1 MGWTYHRSTGPWAW
15 GRILA
20 PNLPLTESKA
30 AKIGWKY
37 PKRQIFR
44 FFYFW
49 GLKNRFYAQK
59 FIENENS
66 GINNAKNGKKNKNRA
81 GGYFDI
87 RPRTW
92 EVWFWPSLA
101 NCPLSAPNYPYVQR
115 VLHGWNRTDLT
126 IPKWYDT
133 WYLGWKMPRN
143 CPLNFFFKILKFALW
158 NLTLS
163 PRTKIQCT
171 RAKLVAQYFRF

>member
-1 MGWTYHRSTGPWAW
+1 MPKCLFLRPQMEFLGSVKAQNHQNLMDLSQVNRPMGLGQN
-15 GRILA
+15 LA

-44 FFYFW
+44 FFHFW
-49 GLKNRFYAQK
+49 GLKNRLYAQK
-59 FIENENS
+59 FKEYENS
-66 GINNAKNGKKNKNRA
+66 GINNAKNGKKNKNWA
-81 GGYFDI
+81 GPYFDI

-126 IPKWYDT
+126 ILKWYDT
-133 WYLGWKMPRN
+133 WYLGWKMP
-143 CPLNFFFKILKFALW
+143 P
-158 NLTLS
+158 
-163 PRTKIQCT
+163 
-171 RAKLVAQYFRF
+171 